1 MATWHG
7 YFAIEDLGLLPA
19 QRATLIAE
27 LRALGP
33 SADPQPARLNH
44 WRTRLDNA
52 AAIFEALFDEDTLT
66 VAAFK
71 NRLAALF
78 VVNPDTIDTSLQ
90 GHTFDT
96 LVTPVVTFSRTGT
109 DYIRMALFGG
119 PSATWAES
127 GTECRAYLALYA
139 AQWEPEE

>member
-1 MATWHG
+1 MAKWHG

-19 QRATLIAE
+19 QRDALIAE

-71 NRLAALF
+71 NRLALLF

-109 DYIRMALFGG
+109 DYLRLALFGG

-127 GTECRAYLALYA
+127 GVECRAYLALYA
-139 AQWEPEE
+139 GQWEPEE